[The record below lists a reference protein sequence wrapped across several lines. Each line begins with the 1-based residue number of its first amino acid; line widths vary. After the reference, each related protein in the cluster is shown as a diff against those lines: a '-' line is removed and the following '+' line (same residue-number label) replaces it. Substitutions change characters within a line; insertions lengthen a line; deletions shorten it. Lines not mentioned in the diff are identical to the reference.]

1 MVVPDGLKTGA
12 LVTVGVLIC
21 LGVMWWLRD
30 LRSALMT
37 LLPVTLVM
45 RLVTHTLESCRIPAG
60 DMLTV
65 SILLL
70 VWQWKRAKNWLL
82 GFSHRTLAVALSAV
96 LFVVLVSWEPL
107 DNATARIFHK
117 GYIVPAVQ
125 RVLLSVQRALQP
137 AVPPVARPEA
147 LCDSPQTVP
156 SPCEPFVVPQRQS
169 SADPGEATG
178 VDTPQDAFPQD
189 ACPNEAEQRG
199 PVEPGRRHMLI
210 AQASRLGR

>member
-1 MVVPDGLKTGA
+1 MVVPDRLKTGA
-12 LVTVGVLIC
+12 FVTVGVLIC

-30 LRSALMT
+30 LRSVLVT
-37 LLPVTLVM
+37 LLPVTLVV

-70 VWQWKRAKNWLL
+70 LWQWKRAKNWLL
-82 GFSHRTLAVALSAV
+82 GFSHRTLAVALAAV
-96 LFVVLVSWEPL
+96 LFAVLVSWKPL
-107 DNATARIFHK
+107 DNATACIFHK

-125 RVLLSVQRALQP
+125 RFLQSVQRVLQP
-137 AVPPVARPEA
+137 TMPPVARPEA

-156 SPCEPFVVPQRQS
+156 SPSEPFIVPQRQS

-178 VDTPQDAFPQD
+178 VDTPRDSFPQD
-189 ACPNEAEQRG
+189 ACPNEAEQKS

-210 AQASRLGR
+210 AQVFRLGR